1 MSKLTKVPMAMDPQ
15 ASDVAP
21 APTPFDLAELEL
33 PPANTKRWGI
43 RRKAAVVA
51 AVSANI
57 LSVDEACRIYSL
69 SQEEFSSWRARVE
82 RHGVAGLRVTRLC
95 DYRRKERAEANSD
108 LAPVE
113 P

>member
-1 MSKLTKVPMAMDPQ
+1 MSKLTKMPMAMDPQ

-21 APTPFDLAELEL
+21 VPTPFDLADLDL

-51 AVSANI
+51 AVSADI
-57 LSVDEACRIYSL
+57 LSIDEACRIYSL
-69 SQEEFSSWRARVE
+69 SQEEFASWRARVE

-95 DYRRKERAEANSD
+95 DYRRKERAEASND
-108 LAPVE
+108 LMTVE

>member
-1 MSKLTKVPMAMDPQ
+1 MSKLTKRPMAMDAQ

-21 APTPFDLAELEL
+21 VPFDLTEFEL

-51 AVSANI
+51 AVSANV
-57 LSVDEACRIYSL
+57 LSIDEACRIYNL
-69 SQEEFSSWRARVE
+69 SQEEFFSWMARVE

-95 DYRRKERAEANSD
+95 DYRRKERAETGGDVDAMTR
-108 LAPVE
+108 
-113 P
+113 

>member
-1 MSKLTKVPMAMDPQ
+1 MSKLTKRPMAMDAQ

-21 APTPFDLAELEL
+21 ASVPFDLTEFEL

-51 AVSANI
+51 AVSANV
-57 LSVDEACRIYSL
+57 LSIDEACRIYNL
-69 SQEEFSSWRARVE
+69 SQEEFFSWMARVE

-95 DYRRKERAEANSD
+95 DYRRKERAESGTEIEAM
-108 LAPVE
+108 AR
-113 P
+113 

>member
-1 MSKLTKVPMAMDPQ
+1 MSKLTKRPMAMDPQ

-21 APTPFDLAELEL
+21 APVSFDLTDFEL

-51 AVSANI
+51 AVNANV
-57 LSVDEACRIYSL
+57 LSIDEACRMYNL
-69 SQEEFSSWRARVE
+69 SQEEFFSWMARVE

-95 DYRRKERAEANSD
+95 DYRRKERAEAD
-108 LAPVE
+108 AVLDAAGR
-113 P
+113 

>member
-1 MSKLTKVPMAMDPQ
+1 MSKLTRRPTAMDPQ

-21 APTPFDLAELEL
+21 APASFDLADFEL

-51 AVSANI
+51 AVRANV
-57 LSVDEACRIYSL
+57 LSIDEACRIYSL
-69 SQEEFSSWRARVE
+69 SQEEFFSWQARVE

-95 DYRRKERAEANSD
+95 DYRRKERAEESSE
-108 LAPVE
+108 LEPV
-113 P
+113 